1 MWLSDAARLD
11 ALAAPTAE
19 RDVPARSVVLD
30 LGGCRLAWIRKDFVG
45 SALQIIFG
53 SLNSFWIIDTFTVLS
68 RRLQQRC
75 TSFIRE

>member
-1 MWLSDAARLD
+1 MSAS
-11 ALAAPTAE
+11 
-19 RDVPARSVVLD
+19 SVVID
-30 LGGCRLAWIRKDFVG
+30 LGGGRLAWIGEDFVG

-53 SLNSFWIIDTFTVLS
+53 SFNSFWITDTFTVFS